1 MASSAS
7 TFVCYSY
14 RARFLSLEKPHPS
27 AFPTK
32 LSFSAQLAQKF
43 FYFPR
48 RDKGVSSISV
58 NCRRFEVQVKASM
71 AETARS
77 DKVKIE
83 VFEKEELSES
93 LAKYVADLSNKFT
106 NERGSFTVVLSGGS
120 LIDYMR

>member
-1 MASSAS
+1 M
-7 TFVCYSY
+7 V
-14 RARFLSLEKPHPS
+14 
-27 AFPTK
+27 
-32 LSFSAQLAQKF
+32 
-43 FYFPR
+43 
-48 RDKGVSSISV
+48 
-58 NCRRFEVQVKASM
+58 
-71 AETARS
+71 ETARS